1 MILNNQN
8 KIKRLNLRIDNKSE
22 KKGDKLYFNGKE
34 RSELVK
40 FSIEGLFIKNKSLLI
55 LQE

>member
-55 LQE
+55 L